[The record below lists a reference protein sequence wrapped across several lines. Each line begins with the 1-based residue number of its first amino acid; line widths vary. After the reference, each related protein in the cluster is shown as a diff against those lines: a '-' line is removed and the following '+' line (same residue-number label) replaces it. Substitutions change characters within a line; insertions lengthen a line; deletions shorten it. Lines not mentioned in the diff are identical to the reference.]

1 MLNRKQLNYLDDN
14 MQGMCFFMSD
24 VEHITYIC
32 VYFNVQSYEDKG
44 ETKLLTTR
52 QCHLK
57 LLK

>member
-44 ETKLLTTR
+44 K
-52 QCHLK
+52 QNY
-57 LLK
+57 